1 MSRSKPSWLSTVPGE
16 VYTLHFWPPYGD
28 PEVQVAGHYTGWAQE
43 GKLASRLVDHASGR
57 GARLT
62 QVQREAGGRWV
73 VADVEPGTRDRE
85 TQLKERGATRRC
97 SVCKAVRD
105 IEAGKITKEEA
116 LAKWQAARPAER
128 ALLRE
133 IFGMEPEPPTP
144 DPVPFREIIPAPK
157 PVVDPEITAEKDAL
171 IDSLCEGWLR
181 QQAEVYA
188 RAEAEVGPEAAPER
202 ARELLQAE
210 KYLEVPNPR
219 LSAKLHPEVHTPRPE
234 PDQQVQAEIRPGADA
249 QLEAGPHKAEAARE
263 LLHSDLVREVPAP
276 RPAPAPQVQAEIN
289 AGADVQLEAWLP
301 EAEPELEIG

>member
-1 MSRSKPSWLSTVPGE
+1 MSRSKPSWLSTVQGE

-85 TQLKERGATRRC
+85 TQLKERGASRRC

-105 IEAGKITKEEA
+105 IEAGNITQEEA
-116 LAKWQAARPAER
+116 LAKWETASPAER
-128 ALLRE
+128 SLLRE
-133 IFGMEPEPPTP
+133 IFGMEPAPQAP
-144 DPVPFREIIPAPK
+144 DPVLVREITLAPAPE
-157 PVVDPEITAEKDAL
+157 PAPEVTAEDDAL
-171 IDSLCEGWLR
+171 IDALCEGWWR
-181 QQAEVYA
+181 HIAEVEA

-202 ARELLQAE
+202 ARELLRAE
-210 KYLEVPNPR
+210 SYREVPNPLLR
-219 LSAKLHPEVHTPRPE
+219 AEPRREAPGPAPDPQVQAEITPQADVQLEAGPAEAEAPRELRSELLREVPGPRPE
-234 PDQQVQAEIRPGADA
+234 PDPQVQAEIAPQADA
-249 QLEAGPHKAEAARE
+249 QLEAGSAET
-263 LLHSDLVREVPAP
+263 
-276 RPAPAPQVQAEIN
+276 
-289 AGADVQLEAWLP
+289 